1 MKFYYD
7 CLKTIINNNFNVIKE
22 MDVYNN
28 NPSYMILFSKHNPL
42 FIRTYHLYNME
53 KMAEFE
59 IIPPNPTSKLNY
71 KIIGNCLVTSHQ
83 YSEKKYKLY

>member
-1 MKFYYD
+1 
-7 CLKTIINNNFNVIKE
+7 
-22 MDVYNN
+22 
-28 NPSYMILFSKHNPL
+28 
-42 FIRTYHLYNME
+42 ME